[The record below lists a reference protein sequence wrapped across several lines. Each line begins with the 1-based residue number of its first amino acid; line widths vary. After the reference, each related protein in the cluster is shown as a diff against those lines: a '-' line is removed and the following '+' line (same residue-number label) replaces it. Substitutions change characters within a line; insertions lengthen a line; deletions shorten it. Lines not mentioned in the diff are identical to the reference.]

1 MAGGT
6 GSGAPGLAAPNLLG
20 WAVRIIGP
28 DRGRPLARAHESA
41 LVRQHNELG
50 AVPQVQLAHLTW
62 LIVGRLGCWGLVVG
76 GIVRVAWVEVRTN
89 VGV

>member
-1 MAGGT
+1 MT
-6 GSGAPGLAAPNLLG
+6 KVTAAPIASTVKGL
-20 WAVRIIGP
+20 
-28 DRGRPLARAHESA
+28 SS
-41 LVRQHNELG
+41 Q
-50 AVPQVQLAHLTW
+50 VPVVPAQGLEHAGLTW

>member
-1 MAGGT
+1 MASFSSLRPVRVRGAIKLGQFLKLAGLVEDGG
-6 GSGAPGLAAPNLLG
+6 
-20 WAVRIIGP
+20 
-28 DRGRPLARAHESA
+28 
-41 LVRQHNELG
+41 
-50 AVPQVQLAHLTW
+50 LTW

>member
-1 MAGGT
+1 MT
-6 GSGAPGLAAPNLLG
+6 IDPTQFN
-20 WAVRIIGP
+20 
-28 DRGRPLARAHESA
+28 
-41 LVRQHNELG
+41 
-50 AVPQVQLAHLTW
+50 LTW

>member
-1 MAGGT
+1 MRWDAR
-6 GSGAPGLAAPNLLG
+6 GSWN
-20 WAVRIIGP
+20 
-28 DRGRPLARAHESA
+28 
-41 LVRQHNELG
+41 
-50 AVPQVQLAHLTW
+50 LTW

>member
-1 MAGGT
+1 MT
-6 GSGAPGLAAPNLLG
+6 FQKLDPNNP
-20 WAVRIIGP
+20 IISE
-28 DRGRPLARAHESA
+28 D
-41 LVRQHNELG
+41 
-50 AVPQVQLAHLTW
+50 LTW

>member
-1 MAGGT
+1 MSQLRFHVKYDRG
-6 GSGAPGLAAPNLLG
+6 P
-20 WAVRIIGP
+20 AVRI
-28 DRGRPLARAHESA
+28 D
-41 LVRQHNELG
+41 
-50 AVPQVQLAHLTW
+50 LTW

>member
-1 MAGGT
+1 MI
-6 GSGAPGLAAPNLLG
+6 
-20 WAVRIIGP
+20 RIAI
-28 DRGRPLARAHESA
+28 
-41 LVRQHNELG
+41 N
-50 AVPQVQLAHLTW
+50 LTW